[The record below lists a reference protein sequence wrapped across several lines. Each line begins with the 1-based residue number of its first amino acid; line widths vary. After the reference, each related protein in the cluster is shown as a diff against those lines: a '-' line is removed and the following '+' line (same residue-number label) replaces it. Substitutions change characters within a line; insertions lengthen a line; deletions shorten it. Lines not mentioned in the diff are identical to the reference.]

1 MAMKNRIPMRL
12 AASVAVVALLLPVGA
27 DAADFYVATTGNDG
41 DDGSQATP
49 FASIRAAID
58 AADAAI
64 RDGLADAATIHVAAG
79 TYAGSGHI
87 LTNAITVA
95 GAGAT
100 STVIDGNGGYRVFS
114 LLSPDA
120 ALTGLCV
127 SNGMFAAAGD
137 MGAGVYME
145 AGLVEDCLI
154 ASCGNTKNVCYG
166 GGIFASGG
174 RIRRTTFTGCRVHM
188 NWGSNTGYGAALYL
202 SNGAVCENSLFTGNA
217 APQYNT
223 TWMQNG
229 NKRGGVVHLTDAGT
243 ALVNCTVVK
252 NQMPITGDKNVT
264 DKFAGIVQKSGAKV
278 VGCVAYMNVPGN
290 FETTPAYGDVVG
302 SSSDFINSAWDA
314 AAISGSFASPVAIDA
329 NSFVD
334 YNNGNYA
341 PATSGSL
348 FNAGSDADYATYATS
363 ATDLAGVARSQ
374 GSAIDIGC
382 YEVDLS
388 TLEVVVAADSY
399 GVLLGS
405 VSSFTA
411 TATGGSGSYTYRWDF
426 GDGSAA
432 QTTASAAVTHTYA
445 AAGLYHATVSVS
457 DDGGTT
463 WGATGEPR
471 STIAVAPAHLYV
483 DTTSPRPAFPYDTSA
498 KAAATLADALNC
510 LTNTL
515 PGTLD
520 QAVVDGVTIHVA
532 AGTHTGAGFVLAGAI
547 TVAGAGAESTVV
559 DGNGG
564 YRVFSLLSPGAALK
578 NLAVSN
584 GMFTASGDKGAGV
597 YMAAGLVEDC
607 LITSCGNATD
617 TTYGGG
623 IYALGGRIS
632 RTTFTG
638 CKVHMAWG
646 YKGYGSALYLSNG
659 AVCENSLFTGNAA
672 PAYDTTG
679 SYKYRG
685 GVVHLTGAGT
695 ALVNCSVVRNRI
707 ARGGGNSDKNFA
719 GIVQASDATVVNCVS
734 YMNCPGDFD
743 AATTV
748 YGDVIGS
755 AASFVHSAWG
765 TAING
770 LSPDSP
776 LAISDASFRN
786 YAGGNFMPAAGS
798 ALAKGG
804 TSWSDYLGSGA
815 LSETDLVG
823 RARRIGR
830 VLDIGCYK
838 APDTNLSIILR

>member
-1 MAMKNRIPMRL
+1 MKTILNRIS
-12 AASVAVVALLLPVGA
+12 AAIAVAATGSALTAG
-27 DAADFYVATTGNDG
+27 AADFYVSVTGNDAG
-41 DDGSQATP
+41 DGSQSAP
-49 FASIRAAID
+49 FATIGAAVA

-64 RDGLADAATIHVAAG
+64 ADGETDATIHVASG
-79 TYAGSGHI
+79 TYVGSGHV
-87 LTNAITVA
+87 LSNAIAVV
-95 GAGAT
+95 GAGAS
-100 STVIDGNGGYRVFS
+100 STTIDGNGGYRVFS

-120 ALTGLCV
+120 ALKGLCV

-145 AGLVEDCLI
+145 AGIVEDCLI

-166 GGIFASGG
+166 GGIYASGG

-217 APQYNT
+217 APQYVT

-278 VGCVAYMNVPGN
+278 VGCVAYMNAPGN

-302 SSSDFINSAWDA
+302 SSSDFIGSAWDA

-329 NSFVD
+329 DSFVD

-341 PATSGSL
+341 PAASGPL
-348 FNAGSDADYATYATS
+348 FNGGSDADYATYATS

-374 GSAIDIGC
+374 GTAIDIGC

-388 TLEVVVAADSY
+388 TLEVSVSADSY
-399 GVLLGS
+399 GVLLGTA
-405 VSSFTA
+405 SSFAA
-411 TATGGSGSYTYRWDF
+411 TATGGSGNYLYRWEF

-432 QTTASAAVTHTYA
+432 QTMASADVTHTYA
-445 AAGLYHATVSVS
+445 AAGLFHVTVSVS

-463 WGATGEPR
+463 WGTPTEPR
-471 STIAVAPAHLYV
+471 SAIAVAPADLYV
-483 DTTSPRPAFPYDTSA
+483 DAAGASPAFPYDTPA

-532 AGTHTGAGFVLAGAI
+532 PGTYAGSGFVLAGAV
-547 TVAGAGAESTVV
+547 TVVGSGAASTVV
-559 DGNGG
+559 DGGGG

-578 NLAVSN
+578 NLCVSN

-597 YMAAGLVEDC
+597 YMESGLVEDC
-607 LITSCGNATD
+607 MIASCGNTTD

-638 CKVHMAWG
+638 CRVHMAWG

-695 ALVNCSVVRNRI
+695 ALVNCSVVKNRI

-719 GIVQASDATVVNCVS
+719 GIVQASGATVVNCVA

-748 YGDVIGS
+748 YGDVVGV
-755 AASFVHSAWG
+755 AASFVHSAWDA
-765 TAING
+765 AIAG
-770 LSPDSP
+770 SSPASP
-776 LAISDASFRN
+776 VAIGEAAFMG
-786 YAGGNFMPAAGS
+786 YAGGNYRPRTGS
-798 ALAKGG
+798 VLAKGG
-804 TSWSDYLGSGA
+804 TNWDAYLGYGA
-815 LSETDLVG
+815 RSETDLDGNPRRSG
-823 RARRIGR
+823 RI
-830 VLDIGCYK
+830 LDIGCYR
-838 APDTNLSIILR
+838 APDAATVLIVK

>member
-1 MAMKNRIPMRL
+1 MKTILNRIS
-12 AASVAVVALLLPVGA
+12 AAIAVAATGSALTAG
-27 DAADFYVATTGNDG
+27 AADFYVSVTGNDAG
-41 DDGSQATP
+41 DGSQAAP
-49 FASIRAAID
+49 FATIGAAVA

-64 RDGLADAATIHVAAG
+64 AGGETDATIHVASG
-79 TYAGSGHI
+79 TYVGSGHV
-87 LTNAITVA
+87 LSNAIAVV
-95 GAGAT
+95 GAGAS
-100 STVIDGNGGYRVFS
+100 STTIDGNGGYRVFS

-120 ALTGLCV
+120 ALKGLCV

-145 AGLVEDCLI
+145 AGIVEDCLI

-166 GGIFASGG
+166 GGIYASGG

-217 APQYNT
+217 APQYVT

-278 VGCVAYMNVPGN
+278 VGCVAYMNAPGN

-302 SSSDFINSAWDA
+302 SSSDFIGSAWDA

-329 NSFVD
+329 DSFVD

-341 PATSGSL
+341 PAASGPL
-348 FNAGSDADYATYATS
+348 FNGGSDADYATYATS

-374 GSAIDIGC
+374 GTAIDIGC

-388 TLEVVVAADSY
+388 TLEVSVSADFY
-399 GVLLGS
+399 GVLLGTA
-405 VSSFTA
+405 SSFAA
-411 TATGGSGSYTYRWDF
+411 TATGGSGNYLYRWEF
-426 GDGSAA
+426 GDGSAE
-432 QTTASAAVTHTYA
+432 QTTASASVAHTYA
-445 AAGLYHATVSVS
+445 AAGLYRATVSVS
-457 DDGGTT
+457 DNGGMT
-463 WGATGEPR
+463 WGAPAEPR
-471 STIAVAPAHLYV
+471 SVIAVAPADLYV
-483 DTTSPRPAFPYDTSA
+483 DAAGASPAFPYDTPA

-532 AGTHTGAGFVLAGAI
+532 PGTYAGSGFVLAGAV
-547 TVAGAGAESTVV
+547 TVVGSGAASTVV
-559 DGNGG
+559 DGGGG

-578 NLAVSN
+578 NLCVSN

-597 YMAAGLVEDC
+597 YMESGLVEDC
-607 LITSCGNATD
+607 MIASCGNTTD

-638 CKVHMAWG
+638 CRVHMAWG

-695 ALVNCSVVRNRI
+695 ALVNCSVVKNRI

-719 GIVQASDATVVNCVS
+719 GIVQASGATVVNCVA

-748 YGDVIGS
+748 YGDVVGV
-755 AASFVHSAWG
+755 AASFVHSAWDA
-765 TAING
+765 AIAG
-770 LSPDSP
+770 SSPASP
-776 LAISDASFRN
+776 VAIGEAAFMG
-786 YAGGNFMPAAGS
+786 YAGGNYRPRTGS
-798 ALAKGG
+798 VLAKGG
-804 TSWSDYLGSGA
+804 TNWDAYLGYGA
-815 LSETDLVG
+815 RSETDLDGNPRRSG
-823 RARRIGR
+823 RI
-830 VLDIGCYK
+830 LDIGCYR
-838 APDTNLSIILR
+838 APDAATVLIVK

>member
-1 MAMKNRIPMRL
+1 MTAKALVKSALVVL
-12 AASVAVVALLLPVGA
+12 AAANGSAL
-27 DAADFYVATTGNDG
+27 AADFYVATTGNDANSG
-41 DDGSQATP
+41 TEALP
-49 FASIRAAID
+49 FATVGAAIT

-64 RDGLADAATIHVAAG
+64 AGGDTDATIHVAAG
-79 TYAGSGHI
+79 TYTGAGHL
-87 LTNAITVA
+87 LTNAITVV
-95 GAGAT
+95 GAGAS
-100 STVIDGNGGYRVFS
+100 STTIDGNGGYRVFS

-120 ALTGLCV
+120 ALKGLCV
-127 SNGMFAAAGD
+127 SNAAFAAAGD
-137 MGAGVYME
+137 MGAGVYMT

-166 GGIFASGG
+166 GGVYASGG
-174 RIRRTTFTGCRVHM
+174 RIRRTVFTGCRVHM
-188 NWGSNTGYGAALYL
+188 NWGANTGYGAALYL

-278 VGCVAYMNVPGN
+278 VNCVAYMNVPGN
-290 FETTPAYGDVVG
+290 FETPPAYGDVVG
-302 SSSDFINSAWDA
+302 SSSDFIDSAWNA

-341 PATSGSL
+341 PATSGPL
-348 FNAGSDADYATYATS
+348 FNAGSDADYATYAMS

-399 GVLLGS
+399 GALLGS
-405 VSSFTA
+405 ASSFAA
-411 TATGGSGSYTYRWDF
+411 TATGGSGNYLYRWDF

-445 AAGLYHATVSVS
+445 AAGLYQATVSVS
-457 DDGGTT
+457 DDGGAT
-463 WGATGEPR
+463 WGATAEPR
-471 STIAVAPAHLYV
+471 SAIAVAPADLYV
-483 DTTSPRPAFPYDTSA
+483 DAAGASPAFPYDTPA
-498 KAAATLADALNC
+498 KAAASFTDAFNC

-515 PGTLD
+515 EDTAGM
-520 QAVVDGVTIHVA
+520 AVVNGVTIHVA
-532 AGTHTGAGFVLAGAI
+532 PGTYAGAGFVLAGAI
-547 TVAGAGAESTVV
+547 TVDGAGAESTVF

-578 NLAVSN
+578 NLCVSN

-597 YMAAGLVEDC
+597 YMEAGLVEDC
-607 LITSCGNATD
+607 MIASCGNTTD

-685 GVVHLTGAGT
+685 GVVHLTGVGT
-695 ALVNCSVVRNRI
+695 ALVNCSVVKNRI

-719 GIVQASDATVVNCVS
+719 GIVQASGATVVNCVAF
-734 YMNCPGDFD
+734 MNCPGDFD
-743 AATTV
+743 AATTA

-755 AASFVHSAWG
+755 SANFVNSAWNA
-765 TAING
+765 AIGG
-770 LSPDSP
+770 LSPASP
-776 LAISDASFRN
+776 VTIGETVFKN
-786 YAGGNFMPAAGS
+786 YANGNFVPKTGGV
-798 ALAKGG
+798 LVKGG
-804 TSWSDYLGSGA
+804 TSWADYLGYGA
-815 LSETDLVG
+815 QSTTDLDGKV
-823 RARRIGR
+823 RRNGR
-830 VLDIGCYK
+830 VLDIGCFC
-838 APDTNLSIILR
+838 APAASTVFSLR

>member
-1 MAMKNRIPMRL
+1 MKTILNRIS
-12 AASVAVVALLLPVGA
+12 AAIAVAATGSALTAG
-27 DAADFYVATTGNDG
+27 AADFYVSVTGNDAG
-41 DDGSQATP
+41 DGSQSAP
-49 FASIRAAID
+49 FATIGAAID

-64 RDGLADAATIHVAAG
+64 ADGETDATIRVAAG
-79 TYAGSGHI
+79 TYVGSGHV
-87 LTNAITVA
+87 LTNAIAVV
-95 GAGAT
+95 GAGAS
-100 STVIDGNGGYRVFS
+100 STTIDGNGGYRVFS

-120 ALTGLCV
+120 ALKGLCV

-145 AGLVEDCLI
+145 AGIVEDCLI

-166 GGIFASGG
+166 GGIYASGG

-217 APQYNT
+217 APQYVT

-278 VGCVAYMNVPGN
+278 VGCVAYMNAPGN

-302 SSSDFINSAWDA
+302 SSSDFIGSAWDA

-329 NSFVD
+329 DSFVD

-341 PATSGSL
+341 PAASGPL
-348 FNAGSDADYATYATS
+348 FNGGSDADYATYATS

-374 GSAIDIGC
+374 GTAIDIGC

-388 TLEVVVAADSY
+388 TLEVSVSADSY
-399 GVLLGS
+399 GVLLGTA
-405 VSSFTA
+405 SSFAA
-411 TATGGSGSYTYRWDF
+411 TATGGSGNYLYRWEF
-426 GDGSAA
+426 GDGSAE
-432 QTTASAAVTHTYA
+432 QTTASASVAHTYA
-445 AAGLYHATVSVS
+445 AAGLYRATVSVS
-457 DDGGTT
+457 DNGGTT
-463 WGATGEPR
+463 WGAPAEPR
-471 STIAVAPAHLYV
+471 SVIAVAPADLYV
-483 DTTSPRPAFPYDTSA
+483 DAAGASPAFPYDTPA

-532 AGTHTGAGFVLAGAI
+532 PGTYAGSGFILAGAV
-547 TVAGAGAESTVV
+547 TVVGSGAASTVV
-559 DGNGG
+559 DGGGG

-578 NLAVSN
+578 NLCVSN

-597 YMAAGLVEDC
+597 YMESGLVEDC
-607 LITSCGNATD
+607 MIASCGNTTD

-638 CKVHMAWG
+638 CRVHMAWG

-695 ALVNCSVVRNRI
+695 ALVNCSVVKNRI

-719 GIVQASDATVVNCVS
+719 GIVQASGATVVNCVA

-748 YGDVIGS
+748 YGDVVGV
-755 AASFVHSAWG
+755 AASFVHSAWDA
-765 TAING
+765 AIAG
-770 LSPDSP
+770 SSPASP
-776 LAISDASFRN
+776 VAIGEAAFMG
-786 YAGGNFMPAAGS
+786 YAGGNYRPRTGS
-798 ALAKGG
+798 VLAKGG
-804 TSWSDYLGSGA
+804 TNWDAYLGYGA
-815 LSETDLVG
+815 RSETDLDGNPRRSG
-823 RARRIGR
+823 RI
-830 VLDIGCYK
+830 LDIGCYR
-838 APDTNLSIILR
+838 APDAATVLIVK

>member
-1 MAMKNRIPMRL
+1 MKTILNRIS
-12 AASVAVVALLLPVGA
+12 AAIAVAATGSALTAG
-27 DAADFYVATTGNDG
+27 AADFYVSVTGNDAG
-41 DDGSQATP
+41 DGSQSAP
-49 FASIRAAID
+49 FATIGAAID

-64 RDGLADAATIHVAAG
+64 ADGETDATIRVAAG
-79 TYAGSGHI
+79 TYVGSGHV
-87 LTNAITVA
+87 LTNAIAVV
-95 GAGAT
+95 GAGAS
-100 STVIDGNGGYRVFS
+100 STTIDGNGGYRVFS

-120 ALTGLCV
+120 ALKGLCV

-166 GGIFASGG
+166 GGIYASGG
-174 RIRRTTFTGCRVHM
+174 RIRRTVFTGCRVHM

-217 APQYNT
+217 APQYVT

-252 NQMPITGDKNVT
+252 NQMPITGDKNAN

-302 SSSDFINSAWDA
+302 SSSDFIHSAWDA
-314 AAISGSFASPVAIDA
+314 AAISGSFASPIAIDE
-329 NSFVD
+329 NSFAD
-334 YNNGNYA
+334 YAGGNYA
-341 PATSGSL
+341 PAAGGPL
-348 FNAGSDADYATYATS
+348 FNAGSDAGYAAYATS

-374 GSAIDIGC
+374 GAAIDIGC

-388 TLEVVVAADSY
+388 TLEVSVAADSY
-399 GVLLGS
+399 GVLLGTA
-405 VSSFTA
+405 SSFAA
-411 TATGGSGSYTYRWDF
+411 TATGGSGNYTYRWDF

-432 QTTASAAVTHTYA
+432 QTTASATVTHTYA
-445 AAGLYHATVSVS
+445 VAGLYHATVSVS
-457 DDGGTT
+457 DNGGTT

-471 STIAVAPAHLYV
+471 SAIAVAPADLYV
-483 DTTSPRPAFPYDTSA
+483 DAASASPAFPYATPA
-498 KAAATLADALNC
+498 TAAGTLADALNC

-520 QAVVDGVTIHVA
+520 QAVVDGVTIHLA
-532 AGTHTGAGFVLAGAI
+532 AGTHTGSGFVLAGAI
-547 TVAGAGAESTVV
+547 TVVGAGSESTIV

-564 YRVFSLLSPGAALK
+564 YRVFTISSPGAALK
-578 NLAVSN
+578 NLCVSN
-584 GMFTASGDKGAGV
+584 GMFTVTGDKGAGV
-597 YMAAGLVEDC
+597 YMESGLVEDC
-607 LITSCGNATD
+607 AITSCGNTTD

-623 IYALGGRIS
+623 IYAIGGRIS

-638 CKVHMAWG
+638 CRVHMAWG

-685 GVVHLTGAGT
+685 GVVHLTGTGT
-695 ALVNCSVVRNRI
+695 ALVNCSVVKNRI

-719 GIVQASDATVVNCVS
+719 GIVQASGATVVNCVA

-748 YGDVIGS
+748 YGDVVGV
-755 AASFVHSAWG
+755 AASFVHSAWDA
-765 TAING
+765 AIAG
-770 LSPDSP
+770 SSPASP
-776 LAISDASFRN
+776 VAIGEAAFMG
-786 YAGGNFMPAAGS
+786 YAGGNYRPRTGS
-798 ALAKGG
+798 VLAKGG
-804 TSWSDYLGSGA
+804 TNWDAYLGYGA
-815 LSETDLVG
+815 RSETDLDGNPRRSG
-823 RARRIGR
+823 RI
-830 VLDIGCYK
+830 LDIGCYR
-838 APDTNLSIILR
+838 APDAATVLIVK

>member
-1 MAMKNRIPMRL
+1 MRKVIHGFAL
-12 AASVAVVALLLPVGA
+12 MFAAAAVAALSLGNAL
-27 DAADFYVATTGNDG
+27 AADFYVATNGNDG
-41 DDGSQATP
+41 GDGSQATP
-49 FASIRAAID
+49 FATLGAAIA

-64 RDGLADAATIHVAAG
+64 AGGGIDVTIHVAAG
-79 TYAGSGHI
+79 TYVGSGHV
-87 LTNAITVA
+87 LSNAITVV
-95 GAGAT
+95 GAGADG
-100 STVIDGNGGYRVFS
+100 TVVDGNGGYRVFS
-114 LLSPDA
+114 LLSSGA
-120 ALTGLCV
+120 ALKGLCV

-145 AGLVEDCLI
+145 AGIVEDCLI

-166 GGIFASGG
+166 GGIYASGG

-229 NKRGGVVHLTDAGT
+229 NRRGGVVHLTDTGT

-302 SSSDFINSAWDA
+302 SSSDFICSAWDA

-341 PATSGSL
+341 PATSGPL

-405 VSSFTA
+405 ASSFTA

-457 DDGGTT
+457 DNGGTT

-471 STIAVAPAHLYV
+471 SAIVVAPADLYV
-483 DTTSPRPAFPYDTSA
+483 DAAGASPAFPYATPA
-498 KAAATLADALNC
+498 KAAASFADAFTC

-515 PGTLD
+515 EDTAGM
-520 QAVVDGVTIHVA
+520 AVVDGVTIHVA
-532 AGTHTGAGFVLAGAI
+532 SGTYAGSGFVLAGAI
-547 TVAGAGAESTVV
+547 TVDGAGAESTVF

-564 YRVFSLLSPGAALK
+564 YRVFSLLSPGATLK
-578 NLAVSN
+578 NLCVSN

-597 YMAAGLVEDC
+597 YMESGLVEDC
-607 LITSCGNATD
+607 MIASCGNTTD

-623 IYALGGRIS
+623 IYAIGGRIS

-672 PAYDTTG
+672 PSYDTTG

-685 GVVHLTGAGT
+685 GVVYLTDAGT
-695 ALVNCSVVRNRI
+695 ALVNCTVAKNRI
-707 ARGGGNSDKNFA
+707 ARGGSGNADKNFA
-719 GIVQASDATVVNCVS
+719 GIVQRSGATVVNCVA
-734 YMNCPGDFD
+734 YMNCPSDFD
-743 AATTV
+743 AATTA
-748 YGDVIGS
+748 YGDVIG
-755 AASFVHSAWG
+755 AAANFVHSAWNATISG
-765 TAING
+765 S
-770 LSPDSP
+770 SPASP
-776 LAISDASFRN
+776 VTVDESAFKN
-786 YAGGNFMPAAGS
+786 YANGNFVPKSGGV
-798 ALAKGG
+798 LVKGG
-804 TSWSDYLGSGA
+804 TSWADYLDYGA
-815 LSETDLVG
+815 QSTTDLDG
-823 RARRIGR
+823 KARRNGK

-838 APDTNLSIILR
+838 AADASTVILMK

>member
-1 MAMKNRIPMRL
+1 MSAWPFPSFRF
-12 AASVAVVALLLPVGA
+12 AAAAVAALLSFGNA
-27 DAADFYVATTGNDG
+27 RAADFYVTTTGSDAG
-41 DDGSQATP
+41 DGSQATP
-49 FASIRAAID
+49 FATIGAAVA

-64 RDGLADAATIHVAAG
+64 AGGETDATIHVASG
-79 TYAGSGHI
+79 TYVGSGHV
-87 LTNAITVA
+87 LSNAIAVV
-95 GAGAT
+95 GAGAS
-100 STVIDGNGGYRVFS
+100 STTIDGNGGYRVFS

-120 ALTGLCV
+120 ALKGLCV

-145 AGLVEDCLI
+145 AGIVEDCLI

-166 GGIFASGG
+166 GGIYASGG

-217 APQYNT
+217 APQYVT

-252 NQMPITGDKNVT
+252 NQMPITGDKNAN

-278 VGCVAYMNVPGN
+278 VGCVAYGNVPGN
-290 FETTPAYGDVVG
+290 FATTPAYGDVVG

-329 NSFVD
+329 DSFVD

-341 PATSGSL
+341 PAASGPL
-348 FNAGSDADYATYATS
+348 FNGGSDADYATYATS

-374 GSAIDIGC
+374 GTAIDIGC

-388 TLEVVVAADSY
+388 TLEVSVSADSY
-399 GVLLGS
+399 GVLLGTA
-405 VSSFTA
+405 SSFAA
-411 TATGGSGSYTYRWDF
+411 TATGGSGNYLYRWEF
-426 GDGSAA
+426 GDGSAE
-432 QTTASAAVTHTYA
+432 QTTASASVAHTYA
-445 AAGLYHATVSVS
+445 AAGLYRATVSVS
-457 DDGGTT
+457 DNGGMT
-463 WGATGEPR
+463 WGAPAEPR
-471 STIAVAPAHLYV
+471 SVIAVAPADLYV
-483 DTTSPRPAFPYDTSA
+483 DAAGASPAFPYDTPA

-515 PGTLD
+515 PGALD

-532 AGTHTGAGFVLAGAI
+532 PGTYAGSGFVLAGAV
-547 TVAGAGAESTVV
+547 TVVGSGAASTVF
-559 DGNGG
+559 DGGGG

-578 NLAVSN
+578 NLCVSN

-597 YMAAGLVEDC
+597 YMESGLVEDC
-607 LITSCGNATD
+607 MIASCGNTTD

-638 CKVHMAWG
+638 CRVHMAWG

-719 GIVQASDATVVNCVS
+719 GIVQASGATVVNCVA

-748 YGDVIGS
+748 YGDVVGV
-755 AASFVHSAWG
+755 AASFVHSAWDA
-765 TAING
+765 AIAG
-770 LSPDSP
+770 SSPASP
-776 LAISDASFRN
+776 VAIGEAAFMG
-786 YAGGNFMPAAGS
+786 YAGGNYRPRTGS
-798 ALAKGG
+798 VLAKGG
-804 TSWSDYLGSGA
+804 TNWDAYLGYGA
-815 LSETDLVG
+815 RSETDLDGNPRRSG
-823 RARRIGR
+823 RI
-830 VLDIGCYK
+830 LDIGCYR
-838 APDTNLSIILR
+838 APDAATVLIVK

>member
-1 MAMKNRIPMRL
+1 M
-12 AASVAVVALLLPVGA
+12 
-27 DAADFYVATTGNDG
+27 
-41 DDGSQATP
+41 
-49 FASIRAAID
+49 
-58 AADAAI
+58 
-64 RDGLADAATIHVAAG
+64 
-79 TYAGSGHI
+79 
-87 LTNAITVA
+87 
-95 GAGAT
+95 GAGADG
-100 STVIDGNGGYRVFS
+100 TVVDGNGGYRVFS
-114 LLSPDA
+114 LLSSGA
-120 ALTGLCV
+120 ALKGLCV

-145 AGLVEDCLI
+145 AGLVEDCRI

-166 GGIFASGG
+166 GGIYASGG

-229 NKRGGVVHLTDAGT
+229 NRRGGVVHLTDTGT

-314 AAISGSFASPVAIDA
+314 AAISGSFASPVAIGAD
-329 NSFVD
+329 SFAD

-341 PATSGSL
+341 PATSGPL
-348 FNAGSDADYATYATS
+348 FNAGSDADYATYTTS

-374 GSAIDIGC
+374 GAAIDIGC
-382 YEVDLS
+382 YEVDL
-388 TLEVVVAADSY
+388 TTMEVVVSADSY
-399 GVLLGS
+399 GLLLGTA
-405 VSSFTA
+405 SSFAA
-411 TATGGSGSYTYRWDF
+411 TATGGSGNYLYRWDF

-432 QTTASAAVTHTYA
+432 QTMASADVTHTYA
-445 AAGLYHATVSVS
+445 AAGLFHVTVSVS

-463 WGATGEPR
+463 WVATAEPR
-471 STIAVAPAHLYV
+471 SAIAVAPAHLYV
-483 DTTSPRPAFPYDTSA
+483 DAAGASPAFPYATPA
-498 KAAATLADALNC
+498 TAAGTLADALNC

-532 AGTHTGAGFVLAGAI
+532 AGTHAGSGFVLAGAVTI
-547 TVAGAGAESTVV
+547 EGAGAESTII
-559 DGNGG
+559 DGGGG
-564 YRVFSLLSPGAALK
+564 YRVFTLASPGAALK
-578 NLAVSN
+578 NLCVSN
-584 GMFTASGDKGAGV
+584 GMFTAEGQSGAGV
-597 YMAAGLVEDC
+597 YMTAGLVEDC
-607 LITSCGNATD
+607 AIASCGNATY

-638 CKVHMAWG
+638 CRVHMAWG

-719 GIVQASDATVVNCVS
+719 GIVQASGATVVNCVA

-748 YGDVIGS
+748 YGDVVGV
-755 AASFVHSAWG
+755 AASFVHSAWDA
-765 TAING
+765 AIAG
-770 LSPDSP
+770 SSPASP
-776 LAISDASFRN
+776 VAIGEAAFMG
-786 YAGGNFMPAAGS
+786 YAGGNYRPRTGS
-798 ALAKGG
+798 VLAKGG
-804 TSWSDYLGSGA
+804 TNGDAYLGYGA
-815 LSETDLVG
+815 RSETDLDGNPRRSG
-823 RARRIGR
+823 RI
-830 VLDIGCYK
+830 LDIGCYR
-838 APDTNLSIILR
+838 APDAATVLIVK

>member
-1 MAMKNRIPMRL
+1 MGTIRNRIAVLLAVLSLGSAL
-12 AASVAVVALLLPVGA
+12 AAN
-27 DAADFYVATTGNDG
+27 FYVAATGNDANNG
-41 DDGSQATP
+41 TEASP
-49 FASIRAAID
+49 FATLGAAVA

-64 RDGLADAATIHVAAG
+64 AGGETDATIHVAAG
-79 TYAGSGHI
+79 TYVGSGYV

-95 GAGAT
+95 GAGTA

-120 ALTGLCV
+120 ALKSLCV

-145 AGLVEDCLI
+145 AGLVEDCWI

-166 GGIFASGG
+166 GGIYASGG
-174 RIRRTTFTGCRVHM
+174 RIRRTTFTGCRVHI

-217 APQYNT
+217 APPYIT

-252 NQMPITGDKNVT
+252 NQMSITGDKNVT

-278 VGCVAYMNVPGN
+278 VGCVAYGNVPGN

-314 AAISGSFASPVAIDA
+314 AAISGSFASPVAIGA
-329 NSFVD
+329 GSFAD

-341 PATSGSL
+341 PATSGPL

-374 GSAIDIGC
+374 GAAIDIGC

-388 TLEVVVAADSY
+388 TMEVSVAADSY

-405 VSSFTA
+405 ASFFAA
-411 TATGGSGSYTYRWDF
+411 TATGGSGNYLYRWDF

-432 QTTASAAVTHTYA
+432 QTTASVSVTHTFA

-457 DDGGTT
+457 DNGGTT
-463 WGATGEPR
+463 WGATAEPR
-471 STIAVAPAHLYV
+471 SAIAVAPTDLYV
-483 DTTSPRPAFPYDTSA
+483 DAASASPAFPYDTPA
-498 KAAATLADALNC
+498 KAAGTLAEALNC

-515 PGTLD
+515 PETLG

-532 AGTHTGAGFVLAGAI
+532 SGTYAGSGFALAGAI
-547 TVAGAGAESTVV
+547 TIEGAGAESTVV

-564 YRVFSLLSPGAALK
+564 YRVFTLASPGAALK
-578 NLAVSN
+578 NLCVSN

-597 YMAAGLVEDC
+597 YMESGLVEDC
-607 LITSCGNATD
+607 MIASCGNTTD

-623 IYALGGRIS
+623 IYAIGGRIS

-659 AVCENSLFTGNAA
+659 AVCENSLFTSNAA

-685 GVVHLTGAGT
+685 GVVYLTGAGT
-695 ALVNCSVVRNRI
+695 ALVNCTVVKNRI

-719 GIVQASDATVVNCVS
+719 GIVQASGATVVNCVS

-755 AASFVHSAWG
+755 SANFVHSAWNA
-765 TAING
+765 AISS
-770 LSPDSP
+770 LSPVSQVPIDET
-776 LAISDASFRN
+776 AFKN
-786 YAGGNFMPAAGS
+786 YANGNYRPKTRS
-798 ALAKGG
+798 VLTKGG
-804 TSWSDYLGSGA
+804 TTWDDYLGYGA
-815 LSETDLVG
+815 RSETDLDG
-823 RARRIGR
+823 NPRRNGR
-830 VLDIGCYK
+830 VADIGCYS
-838 APDTNLSIILR
+838 APDAATIIMLK